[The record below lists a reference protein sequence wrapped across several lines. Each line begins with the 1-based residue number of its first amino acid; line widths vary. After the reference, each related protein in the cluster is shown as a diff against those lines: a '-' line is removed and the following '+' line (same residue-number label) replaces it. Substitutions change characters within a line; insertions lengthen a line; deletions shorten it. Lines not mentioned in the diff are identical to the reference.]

1 MKFQNILRLIRTIAL
16 LAVFLYF
23 LERSDEFIEKFLAWC
38 AVFIVFL
45 AALLMRGTFILY
57 SLNWFICEPFSIP
70 LVGFAQ
76 ALGIGMVF
84 SYFATDM
91 EAVYN
96 RVDKEDDDDVEKIK
110 RGMITGVV
118 VPTIGFVMAW
128 LVHLLM

>member
-1 MKFQNILRLIRTIAL
+1 MNQIQRTSMIIIR
-16 LAVFLYF
+16 
-23 LERSDEFIEKFLAWC
+23 
-38 AVFIVFL
+38 FIVFL

-110 RGMITGVV
+110 RGIITGVV